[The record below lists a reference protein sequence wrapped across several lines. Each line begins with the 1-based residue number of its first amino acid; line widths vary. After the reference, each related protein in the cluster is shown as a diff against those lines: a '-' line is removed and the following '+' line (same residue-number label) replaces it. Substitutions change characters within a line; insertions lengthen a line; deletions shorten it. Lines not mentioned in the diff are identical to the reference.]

1 MCMRARRGWNNEPYL
16 LAGKTVKDT
25 NNRQVG
31 DSSTIG
37 TLERVGVLDR
47 TLGVEGGEDEGLD
60 IL

>member
-1 MCMRARRGWNNEPYL
+1 MCMQARGGWDHEPYL
-16 LAGKTVKDT
+16 LAGKTVEDT
-25 NNRQVG
+25 NNGQVW

-47 TLGVEGGEDEGLD
+47 ALGVKGGEDEGLD